1 MKRDVRN
8 NMKTPRRVD
17 QQITQVSDLESL
29 LGRFEMTLNV
39 AWTEARLSFQRQLEH
54 YEILSNRIRK
64 IRATLPRSVPGDNVD
79 KLAVLSGVHAPRR
92 SVILLGNGMEPKR
105 RKRKDRKTD
114 GPT

>member
-1 MKRDVRN
+1 
-8 NMKTPRRVD
+8 MKTPRRVD